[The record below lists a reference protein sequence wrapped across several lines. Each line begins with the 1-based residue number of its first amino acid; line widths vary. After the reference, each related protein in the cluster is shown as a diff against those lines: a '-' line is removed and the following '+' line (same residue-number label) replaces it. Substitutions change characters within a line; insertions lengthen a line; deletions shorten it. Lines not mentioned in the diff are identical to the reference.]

1 MPAISQIYTERNE
14 LMSLPERVVIY
25 ETVLRDGFQG
35 EGPNLIPTQA
45 KIKLGNML
53 TAAGF
58 SFLEVASFA
67 HPKWMPQVADAESVY
82 TGIEKRPDVVYS
94 ALVPNVKAMER
105 AISCNVQEV
114 FVTASA
120 TESHSKANLNASIA
134 EVLDRL
140 KVIADMGKQH
150 GMRIRGAIA
159 TAFGCP
165 FEGAVEED
173 AVLNIALAME
183 SFGFNEIVLGD
194 TTGMANP
201 EQTYN
206 LSSKLLRCL
215 DTATLALHF
224 HQAGGI
230 EFANIYAG
238 LKAGVTVFD
247 GSVGGLG
254 GCPNAPGALGNASTA
269 IMLEMFERMGIKTG
283 IDKDLAIQAGE
294 YAKYLAME
302 ARKV

>member
-1 MPAISQIYTERNE
+1 MN
-14 LMSLPERVVIY
+14 LPKRVTIY

-35 EGPNLIPTQA
+35 EGPNLIPTQD
-45 KIKLGNML
+45 KIQLANML
-53 TAAGF
+53 SAAGF
-58 SFLEVASFA
+58 RFLEVASFA

-82 TGIEKRPDVVYS
+82 TGIEKSSGVVYS

-105 AISCNVQEV
+105 AISCNVQEI

-134 EVLDRL
+134 EVLKRL
-140 KVIADMGKQH
+140 EAIANMGKEH

-165 FEGAVEED
+165 FEGAVEPD
-173 AVLNIALAME
+173 AVLDIALAME
-183 SFGFNEIVLGD
+183 SFGFNEVVLGD

-201 EQTYN
+201 EQTYEI
-206 LSSKLLRCL
+206 SSKLLRCL

-230 EFANIYAG
+230 EFANVYAG

-254 GCPNAPGALGNASTA
+254 GCPNAPGALGNTSTVK
-269 IMLEMFERMGIKTG
+269 MLEMFERMGIETG
-283 IDKDLAIQAGE
+283 IDKELAFQAGE
-294 YAKYLAME
+294 YAKRLAMA
-302 ARKV
+302 ARIA